1 MVCVGIK
8 KILFIIVFHFFLCS
22 CIAPNQIKSRLP
34 SVSKIKLNE
43 EKYKLIEKQFNL
55 LPRENQQKILNHYIE
70 KNNIIVYPL
79 KRKRN
84 LI

>member
-8 KILFIIVFHFFLCS
+8 KILFIIIFHFFLYS
-22 CIAPNQIKSRLP
+22 CIAPDKTK
-34 SVSKIKLNE
+34 SVSSTSEMKLNASE
-43 EKYKLIEKQFNL
+43 YDLIKKEFNL